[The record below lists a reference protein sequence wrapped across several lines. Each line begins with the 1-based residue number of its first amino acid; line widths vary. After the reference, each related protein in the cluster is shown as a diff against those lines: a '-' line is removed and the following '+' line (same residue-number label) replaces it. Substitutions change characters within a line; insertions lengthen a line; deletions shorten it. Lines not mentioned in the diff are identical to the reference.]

1 MAKTVAAPTIA
12 PMVPLRSALG
22 DPGDWFCDFCG
33 LCSEFTYPRA
43 NSHRLDTPHILH
55 ALLSFR
61 RGQHWSVPARS
72 MLMAEEAITK
82 GIVHFGDPIIDILR
96 LGDKRAK
103 ALKKKAAPGSH
114 CACFGPHHGTRC
126 HQVGV
131 GVNGTL
137 WERYVAAQEAILE
150 RLRATMREY
159 LYVLADDSERPA
171 PAARALR
178 APPLG
183 QDGNAT
189 DVAKKEG
196 SHQRG

>member
-1 MAKTVAAPTIA
+1 
-12 PMVPLRSALG
+12 
-22 DPGDWFCDFCG
+22 
-33 LCSEFTYPRA
+33 
-43 NSHRLDTPHILH
+43 
-55 ALLSFR
+55 
-61 RGQHWSVPARS
+61 

-131 GVNGTL
+131 GVNSTL
-137 WERYVAAQEAILE
+137 WERYVVAQEAILE

-159 LYVLADDSERPA
+159 LCVLADDSERPA
-171 PAARALR
+171 PAARALC

-196 SHQRG
+196 SHQRGQGRRTQGSNHSRTIPQPQRSRLARKDGPESELPCH